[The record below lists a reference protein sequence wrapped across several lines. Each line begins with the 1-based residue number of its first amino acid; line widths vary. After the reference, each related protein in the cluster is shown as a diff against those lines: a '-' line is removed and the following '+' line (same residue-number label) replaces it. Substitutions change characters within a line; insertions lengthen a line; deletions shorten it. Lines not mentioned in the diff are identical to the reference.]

1 MRSPD
6 RDKPDKPGQ
15 GFSRREFIKG
25 VGLAA
30 GGVALGYV
38 PLLSAF
44 GADGTVETSTEGHTF
59 DYTSDT
65 VYYAKPAP
73 EGVKYGMVVDVQA
86 CIGCRRCAWAC
97 VKENNI
103 GRNSG
108 FTYIQLL
115 EMEAG
120 KVELE
125 TANPYYSRGGD
136 PEKWYLPV
144 QCMHC
149 DKPPC
154 VQACPVRA
162 TRKEADGLV
171 VQDYRKCIGC
181 RLCMVNCPYH
191 ARQFNYFD
199 YELPEP
205 MNSYLNPD
213 VSVRRRGVM
222 EKCTFC
228 VQRIVRGRQ
237 KASAEGRAV
246 QDGEIQPACVQ
257 ACPAGALVFGDVS
270 DPETQASHMAR
281 NQRRYQL
288 LEELGT
294 LPRVTYLKGGGRHGG

>member
-125 TANPYYSRGGD
+125 TANPYYARGGD

-191 ARQFNYFD
+191 ARHFNWNDPYVPSAEVNKD
-199 YELPEP
+199 PA
-205 MNSYLNPD
+205 
-213 VSVRRRGVM
+213 VRIRPKGVV

-228 VQRIVRGRQ
+228 IHRVR
-237 KASAEGRAV
+237 
-246 QDGEIQPACVQ
+246 DGLETRCTE
-257 ACPAGALVFGDVS
+257 ACPVRARKFGDLNDPRSAVS
-270 DPETQASHMAR
+270 QMLKT
-281 NQRRYQL
+281 RRL
-288 LEELGT
+288 LFRLKEELGT
-294 LPRVTYLKGGGRHGG
+294 EPSIYYVG